1 MMKVDSF
8 IKCGDKFVNVVE
20 FNEVLKDADYIE
32 GAMVLTI
39 NYVEIIDTS
48 MWDYIDQLWIYFLN
62 GLIEFNSGNDVVFY
76 FPDQPIKVTMKHVN
90 GRVLFKVGDVGV
102 IAEKRDF
109 IIFMTTECLEFLK
122 VMMGKNG
129 SPDYGVEIKMA
140 SDFLLSIRC

>member
-8 IKCGDKFVNVVE
+8 IKCGGKFVNVVE

-62 GLIEFNSGNDVVFY
+62 GVIELNSGNDVVFS

-90 GRVLFKVGDVGV
+90 SRILFKVGNVGV
-102 IAEKRDF
+102 VVEKRDF
-109 IIFMTTECLEFLK
+109 MLFMAAECLDFLK
-122 VMMGKNG
+122 IMMKKNG

-140 SDFLLSIRC
+140 SSFLLSIRC